1 MPSRRVLLTRKSIL
15 ALSVGVV
22 SLPISSPLYA
32 QEEAVKSQQEKSIEN
47 ITVTA
52 RGRVETIVEVPLSE
66 RYFSE
71 MEIEN
76 ARIKGVEDFIGLT
89 PGVTI
94 ANAQD
99 SGTNFITIRGVSQVR
114 NGEPPVAVVV
124 DDVIQ
129 VNSRS
134 FDQGLFDLQS
144 IEVLRG
150 PQGAL
155 YGRNATQGAILI
167 NTQKPSDILEGY
179 VQGGIGRGNEYHIE
193 GSVTGP
199 ISDDVAFRL
208 SARYY
213 DTDGIYDNITTGEK
227 INFKQD
233 TTLRGH
239 LSFTPTDA
247 LSIDIRG
254 SYSDTSSDANTYT
267 YQGVTIDPD
276 TGEVSGYQDASAF
289 DSNSVRRDT
298 AANNRGFDERQTS
311 QLSVRVNYDLDWV
324 TVKSVTAYD
333 TLEQSTGA
341 DQFPYSANTSVNPG
355 ISFVDGTQNQF
366 IDVEAISQDLRF
378 MSNDD
383 ELFRWMFGVYYLA
396 TDRYISSS
404 TGYDLGMGIENVT
417 RAPLLGG
424 AINPTS
430 SFSADDNDNTAYAG
444 YFNFAYDIIDD
455 LELSI
460 SGRYD
465 KDKRKQY
472 VDERQGAYSIDGEY
486 TGAIGSPGAVNE
498 AEFSSFQPKVSLRY
512 LFDSN
517 TALYTSWGKGFRSG
531 QFNQNGVGA
540 QATALGLNV
549 SDVLD
554 QENTETY
561 EVGFKTTL
569 LDGRLHTSGAVYS
582 TDIENA
588 PFFVFVGDL
597 GAQVLV
603 GIDEISI
610 EGGEIEASYDIS
622 DDLKIYAGFAISD
635 STVEAYDLE
644 PSYEGN
650 KAPYVPDTTFN
661 TGLQYRTGISD
672 QLDFFSRVDYQRL
685 GGQYW
690 DPANIT
696 KREPVDL
703 TNLRIGIE
711 SADGVWSVVG
721 SVNNLFDEEYNAEY
735 VTGGFAYAAAPRVWR
750 IDVRY
755 NFF

>member
-1 MPSRRVLLTRKSIL
+1 MPSRRVLLTRKSLL
-15 ALSVGVV
+15 ALSVGVI
-22 SLPISSPLYA
+22 SLPICTSLYA
-32 QEEAVKSQQEKSIEN
+32 QEGVEKAQQEKSIEN

-71 MEIEN
+71 MEIES
-76 ARIKGVEDFIGLT
+76 ARIKGVDDFIGLT
-89 PGVTI
+89 PGVTL

-155 YGRNATQGAILI
+155 YGRNATQGAIII
-167 NTQKPSDILEGY
+167 NTRKPSDVLEGY
-179 VQGGIGRGNEYHIE
+179 VQGAIGRGNEYQIE
-193 GSVTGP
+193 GSVSGP
-199 ISDDVAFRL
+199 ISDDLAFRL

-213 DTDGIYDNITTGEK
+213 DTDGIYDNITTDEK
-227 INFKQD
+227 INFKQE
-233 TTLRGH
+233 TNLRGH
-239 LSFTPTDA
+239 LSFNPTDD

-254 SYSDTSSDANTYT
+254 SLSDTSSDANTYT
-267 YQGVTIDPD
+267 YQGVTISPD
-276 TGEVSGYQDASAF
+276 TGEVIGYQDASAF
-289 DSNSVRRDT
+289 DSNIVRRNT
-298 AANNRGFDERQTS
+298 AANNKGFDERQTS
-311 QLSVRVNYDLDWV
+311 QLSVRVNYVLDWA
-324 TVKSVTAYD
+324 TLKSVTAYD
-333 TLEQSTGA
+333 TLEQRNGA

-355 ISFVDGTQNQF
+355 ISFSDGTQSQF
-366 IDVEAISQDLRF
+366 VDVEAISQDLRF

-383 ELFRWMFGVYYLA
+383 VIFRWMFGVYYLA

-404 TGYDLGMGIENVT
+404 TGYDLGMGIEEVT
-417 RAPLLGG
+417 RAPILGG
-424 AINPTS
+424 AVNPTS
-430 SFSADDNDNTAYAG
+430 SFSADDNNNTAYAG
-444 YFNFAYDIIDD
+444 YFNFAYDVFDD
-455 LELSI
+455 LELSVA
-460 SGRYD
+460 GRYD
-465 KDKRKQY
+465 KDERKQY
-472 VDERQGAYSIDGEY
+472 VDEQQGAYSLDGEY
-486 TGAIGSPGAVNE
+486 TGPIGTPGAVNK

-512 LFDSN
+512 LFDSK
-517 TALYTSWGKGFRSG
+517 TSLYTSWGRGFRSG

-540 QATALGLNV
+540 QAAVLGLNV

-554 QENTETY
+554 QENTETF

-569 LDGRLHTSGAVYS
+569 LNGRLHTSGAVYS
-582 TDIENA
+582 TEVENA
-588 PFFVFVGDL
+588 PFFVFVGEL

-610 EGGEIEASYDIS
+610 EGGEFEASYDIS
-622 DDLKIYAGFAISD
+622 DDFKIYAGLAISD
-635 STVEAYDLE
+635 STVDAYSLE

-650 KAPYVPDTTFN
+650 KAPYVPDSTFN
-661 TGLQYRTGISD
+661 AGLQYRTAISD
-672 QLDFFSRVDYQRL
+672 RLDFFSRVDYQRL

-696 KREPVDL
+696 KRDPVEL
-703 TNLRIGIE
+703 TNLRVGVE
-711 SADGVWSVVG
+711 SGDGVWNVVG
-721 SVNNLFDEEYNAEY
+721 SINNLFDEEYNAEY
-735 VTGGFAYAAAPRVWR
+735 VTGGFAYAAAPRIWR

-755 NFF
+755 NFY

>member
-1 MPSRRVLLTRKSIL
+1 MPGQRVLLTRKSLL
-15 ALSVGVV
+15 ALSVGVI
-22 SLPISSPLYA
+22 SLPISTSLYA
-32 QEEAVKSQQEKSIEN
+32 QEEVNAQREKSVEN

-76 ARIKGVEDFIGLT
+76 ARIKGVDDFIGLT
-89 PGVTI
+89 PGVTL

-167 NTQKPSDILEGY
+167 NTQKPSDTLEGY
-179 VQGGIGRGNEYHIE
+179 VQGGLGRGNEYQIE

-213 DTDGIYDNITTGEK
+213 DTDGIYNNVTTGEK
-227 INFKQD
+227 INFKQE
-233 TTLRGH
+233 TNLRGH
-239 LSFTPTDA
+239 LSFTPTDD

-254 SYSDTSSDANTYT
+254 SFSDTSSDANTYT
-267 YQGVTIDPD
+267 YQGVTTSPE
-276 TGEVSGYQDASAF
+276 TGEVTGYPDASSF
-289 DSNSVRRDT
+289 DSNLVRRDT

-311 QLSVRVNYDLDWV
+311 QFSVRVNYDLDWA
-324 TVKSVTAYD
+324 TLKSVTAYD
-333 TLEQSTGA
+333 TLEQSNGA
-341 DQFPYSANTSVNPG
+341 DQFPYSANTTVNPG
-355 ISFVDGTQNQF
+355 ISFADGTQNQYVD
-366 IDVEAISQDLRF
+366 IKAISQDIRL

-383 ELFRWMFGVYYLA
+383 QAFRWMFGAYYLG
-396 TDRYISSS
+396 TDRYISST
-404 TGYDLGMGIENVT
+404 TGYDLGAGIEEVT
-417 RAPLLGG
+417 TSPILGG
-424 AINPTS
+424 SINPSS
-430 SFSADDNDNTAYAG
+430 SFSADDNDNKAYAG
-444 YFNFAYDIIDD
+444 FFNFSYDILEE

-460 SGRYD
+460 AGRYD
-465 KDKRKQY
+465 KDKREQH
-472 VDERQGAYSIDGEY
+472 VDEQQGTYTIDGEY
-486 TGAIGSPGAVNE
+486 SAAIGSPGTVNK

-512 LFDSN
+512 LFDQN
-517 TALYTSWGKGFRSG
+517 TALYGSWGKGFRSG
-531 QFNQNGVGA
+531 QFNQNGVGELA
-540 QATALGLNV
+540 VSLGLNV

-554 QENTETY
+554 QEDTETF
-561 EVGFKTTL
+561 EIGFKTAF
-569 LDGRLHTSGAVYS
+569 LDGRLHTSAALYTTSV
-582 TDIENA
+582 ENA
-588 PFFVFVGDL
+588 PFYVFVGDL

-603 GIDEISI
+603 GIDEVSI
-610 EGGEIEASYDIS
+610 DGGEFEASFDIS
-622 DDLKIYAGFAISD
+622 DELSTYLGFAVSD
-635 STVEAYDLE
+635 SNVDKYTLA

-650 KAPYVPDTTFN
+650 KAPYVPETTLNAGF
-661 TGLQYRTGISD
+661 QYRTSITSE
-672 QLDFFSRVDYQRL
+672 LDIFTRVDYQRL
-685 GGQYW
+685 GSQYW

-696 KREPVDL
+696 ERDPVNL
-703 TNLRIGIE
+703 TNLRIGLE
-711 SADGVWSVVG
+711 SSDGLWNVVA
-721 SVNNLFDEEYNAEY
+721 SVNNLFDEKYNAEY
-735 VTGGFAYAAAPRVWR
+735 VTGGFAYAAAPRIWR
-750 IDVRY
+750 IDARY